1 MSNSIS
7 FPQHVQAEMRKE
19 CKCHGMSGS
28 CTVKT
33 CWMRLPNF
41 RVVGDNLKDRF
52 DGATRI
58 MVSNSLRGPDN
69 VITNNNHMNM
79 HLSAATALGNGGGG
93 GGGNNKKNLL
103 TSGNALNAIQVSNGI
118 STTTIAGNAI
128 HTNSV
133 HHQRRNGNG
142 GVSGG
147 GGGLGGQNAYKKNN
161 RWVSFSFYRKCWWS
175 TPKNKLECIA
185 NSFPILLLS
194 SHPQIQ
200 SAVEAIQSGP
210 QDAGIIGPGVPRA
223 IPWILREKSATRD
236 PRDPR

>member
-1 MSNSIS
+1 MAKNKRLLLMSNSIS

-161 RWVSFSFYRKCWWS
+161 R
-175 TPKNKLECIA
+175 
-185 NSFPILLLS
+185 
-194 SHPQIQ
+194 
-200 SAVEAIQSGP
+200 
-210 QDAGIIGPGVPRA
+210 
-223 IPWILREKSATRD
+223 
-236 PRDPR
+236 